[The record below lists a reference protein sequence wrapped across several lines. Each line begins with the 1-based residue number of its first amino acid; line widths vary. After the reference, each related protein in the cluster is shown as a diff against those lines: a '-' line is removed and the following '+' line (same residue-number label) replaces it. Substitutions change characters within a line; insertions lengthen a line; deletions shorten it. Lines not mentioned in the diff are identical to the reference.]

1 MLLEDQGFRCDRL
14 KAHRDALIGRDRDLS
29 ADPTPVARERPHKG
43 GRSR

>member
-1 MLLEDQGFRCDRL
+1 MLLEDQGFRCDRP

-29 ADPTPVARERPHKG
+29 ADPTVPRERPHKG